1 MQRTK
6 FKKWRRETPN
16 KHRTFGEK
24 RNRADKWWNDD
35 VDGMYKEQVKQ

>member
-6 FKKWRRETPN
+6 FKKWRRETPS

-24 RNRADKWWNDD
+24 RQRNLK
-35 VDGMYKEQVKQ
+35 YIKEEIQNGKR